1 MSKINIDNLIKQS
14 NFKSNIY
21 LPIIEAIVNSIDAI
35 DDENRTNTEK
45 GRIEITFERDNTLFN
60 NDSNNLSDFINVT
73 IYDNGVGFNKDNTEA
88 FDTLFT
94 ERKVNKGGKGFG
106 RIMYKKYF
114 QYIEIES
121 VFFDNE
127 ATVFKKRKFI
137 FGNKDIVD
145 KDIVEETTDTMT
157 WSKVYLKNKKK
168 GYFDK
173 KLETVSKKILENLLP
188 YFITENYVPPTI
200 ILYVP
205 PTIILNGGE
214 SQQITLNHLYE
225 TSEYVKNIKE
235 DTFELKDT
243 DGKIETFSIS
253 VFKIYY
259 PQNQKSSISLVADK
273 REVTSTNISEFIPE
287 FEEEFFDEENKRNF
301 IIKAYVLSKYLDKN
315 VDLERLSFKFGKTN
329 TKSLFSFS
337 QEDIEKKVSEI
348 IEKEFYNELTSRQEK
363 KKEKVKEYIKDNP
376 WFADY
381 KENIEWNKLPIHP
394 SDETIENH
402 LHLIKY
408 KSEKSVKTKINSILQ
423 NVDEDFEK
431 KINDVFESLDKAKQN
446 ELAHYVSL
454 RKVVLDIFKT
464 VLERPAGQKYSRE
477 QLIHNIIFPVKK
489 DSDNITYEKHNLWLL
504 DERLSYTE
512 YLTSD
517 KPIFKQSGDRP
528 DIFSFDNKVAFRGD
542 NEPSNPITIFEF
554 KRPGRDEFVNKSS
567 KEDPYDQ
574 IIRYIKEI
582 KEGKLKS
589 IKGRPISVADN
600 TPFYGYIIAD
610 LTGKVKDWLK
620 NIKDFDP
627 TPDGEGYF
635 KYHKTLKLYT
645 EFISWDK
652 LLKDAQMR
660 NGIFFNKLGI

>member
-21 LPIIEAIVNSIDAI
+21 LPVIEAIVNSIDAI
-35 DDENRTNTEK
+35 DDESRTNTEK

-60 NDSNNLSDFINVT
+60 DDSNNLPDFINVI

-106 RIMYKKYF
+106 RIMYKKHF
-114 QYIEIES
+114 QNIKIES

-127 ATVFKKRKFI
+127 ANVFKKRNFI

-145 KDIVEETTDTMT
+145 KDIVKETTDTMT
-157 WSKVYLKNKKK
+157 WSKVFLKNKKD
-168 GYFDK
+168 GHFDK

-188 YFITENYVPPTI
+188 YFITED
-200 ILYVP
+200 YVP
-205 PTIILNGGE
+205 PTIILNE
-214 SQQITLNHLYE
+214 EQSRQITLNHLYK
-225 TSEYVKNIKE
+225 TSEYIKSIKE
-235 DTFELKDT
+235 GTFELKDT
-243 DGKIETFSIS
+243 DGKIKTFSIFI
-253 VFKIYY
+253 FKIYS
-259 PQNQKSSISLVADK
+259 PQNQKSSISLVANK

-287 FEEEFFDEENKRNF
+287 FEEEFFDEENNRNF
-301 IIKAYVLSKYLDKN
+301 IIKAYVLSKYLDNN
-315 VDLERLSFKFGKTN
+315 VDLERLSFKFGKSN

-348 IEKEFYNELTSRQEK
+348 IEENFYNELTPRQEK

-376 WFADY
+376 WFSDY
-381 KENIEWNKLPIHP
+381 KENIEWNKLPMHP

-423 NVDEDFEK
+423 NIDNDFEK
-431 KINDVFESLDKAKQN
+431 KINDVFESLDKAKQS

-464 VLERPAGQKYSRE
+464 VLERNADQKYSTE
-477 QLIHNIIFPVKK
+477 QLIHNIIFPTKK
-489 DSDNITYEKHNLWLL
+489 DSDNITYKEHNLWLL

-517 KPIFKQSGDRP
+517 KPIYDHSDDRP
-528 DIFSFDNKVAFRGD
+528 DIFCFDKKVAFRGD

-554 KRPGRDEFVNKSS
+554 KRPGRDDFVNKSS

-574 IIRYIKEI
+574 IIRYINQI
-582 KEGKLKS
+582 KEGELKS
-589 IKGRPISVADN
+589 IKGRPINVADN

-610 LTGKVKDWLK
+610 LTGKIKDWLK

-660 NGIFFNKLGI
+660 NRIFFNKLGI